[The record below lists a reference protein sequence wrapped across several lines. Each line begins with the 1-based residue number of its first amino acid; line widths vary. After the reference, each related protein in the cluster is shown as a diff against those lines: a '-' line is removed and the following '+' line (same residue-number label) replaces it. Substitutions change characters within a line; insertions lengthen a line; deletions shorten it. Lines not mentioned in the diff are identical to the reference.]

1 MGTCASFVTGA
12 VTSIVSGYIGMMV
25 AVFSNAR
32 TTVAAMPAVADNQ
45 DAKGRAWTGAF
56 NTAFRAGGVMGFS
69 LCGLGLL
76 VLFALC
82 QLYAVAYDYKKDA
95 KQLFECIAGFGL
107 GGSSIAL
114 FGRVGGGIYTK
125 AADVGAD
132 LAGKVVEDIPE
143 DDPRNPATIADNVGD
158 NVGDVA
164 GMGSDLFGSFA
175 DASCAA
181 LVVGASCQATSW
193 THDHLWEHLMFPIA
207 LSAAGIFV
215 CIVCFFVATHVR
227 PVKQEA
233 DVETVLKIQLAV
245 TTVVLTG
252 VIYVVAL
259 GFVPH
264 SGATFTRVGDA
275 IDPSTSKPYE
285 VELTPMK
292 AWACVCCG
300 LWSGCIIGFVT
311 EYFTSHSYTPV
322 RDVAQSC
329 LTGGAATNIIY
340 GLALG
345 FKSCIIPVAL
355 LSIDVFVSFKLADM
369 YGVALAALGMLS
381 NLATCLSI
389 DVYGPVCDNAGGIA
403 EMSELDPAVREVTDA
418 LDAAG
423 NTTAAIG
430 KGFAIGSACLVGLA
444 LFGAFV
450 TRSELQLKSVSILSP
465 MIFACLLFGAMI
477 PYWFSAMT
485 MKSVGEAA
493 NQMVMEVKRQFDEN
507 PGLLTGEKGAKADH
521 QKCIQIST
529 DASLKERI
537 APGILVMSTP
547 ILVGALFGS
556 AAVAGLLAGAIV
568 SAVQMAISQSNTGGA
583 WDNAK
588 KYVEK
593 GKIVDAKGQ
602 VHGKKTD
609 CHKAAVVGD
618 TVGDPLKDTSGPAL
632 NIVMKLMAIL
642 SLVFADFFKSINNG
656 NGAFN
661 ISS

>member
-1 MGTCASFVTGA
+1 MGAGILFAGYLFQQVSAISLEESGDKDALISSEQDKLEALRHIYEAIRTGAKAFLLAEYRICAIFIVLFGVVVFIATSFVDGKFEGKVGGLTCASFVTGA

-107 GGSSIAL
+107 GGSSIVL

-175 DASCAA
+175 EASCAA

-259 GFVPH
+259 GFLP
-264 SGATFTRVGDA
+264 SDGAKFVRVGGSGHTVDVKA
-275 IDPSTSKPYE
+275 IT
-285 VELTPMK
+285 
-292 AWACVCCG
+292 AWACVCC
-300 LWSGCIIGFVT
+300 
-311 EYFTSHSYTPV
+311 
-322 RDVAQSC
+322 
-329 LTGGAATNIIY
+329 
-340 GLALG
+340 
-345 FKSCIIPVAL
+345 
-355 LSIDVFVSFKLADM
+355 
-369 YGVALAALGMLS
+369 
-381 NLATCLSI
+381 
-389 DVYGPVCDNAGGIA
+389 
-403 EMSELDPAVREVTDA
+403 
-418 LDAAG
+418 
-423 NTTAAIG
+423 
-430 KGFAIGSACLVGLA
+430 
-444 LFGAFV
+444 
-450 TRSELQLKSVSILSP
+450 
-465 MIFACLLFGAMI
+465 
-477 PYWFSAMT
+477 
-485 MKSVGEAA
+485 
-493 NQMVMEVKRQFDEN
+493 
-507 PGLLTGEKGAKADH
+507 
-521 QKCIQIST
+521 
-529 DASLKERI
+529 
-537 APGILVMSTP
+537 
-547 ILVGALFGS
+547 
-556 AAVAGLLAGAIV
+556 
-568 SAVQMAISQSNTGGA
+568 
-583 WDNAK
+583 
-588 KYVEK
+588 
-593 GKIVDAKGQ
+593 
-602 VHGKKTD
+602 
-609 CHKAAVVGD
+609 
-618 TVGDPLKDTSGPAL
+618 
-632 NIVMKLMAIL
+632 
-642 SLVFADFFKSINNG
+642 
-656 NGAFN
+656 
-661 ISS
+661 